1 MRSFI
6 VQMVTARFVTIDGH
20 EGVPQYDEMSLKKAV
35 AHQPISVMIE
45 ANDMKLYKSVIDT
58 LTKKL
63 DYFFIYIFF
72 YFKTQY

>member
-1 MRSFI
+1 MCSFI

-45 ANDMKLYKSVIDT
+45 ANNMKLYKSVT
-58 LTKKL
+58 LSPKS
-63 DYFFIYIFF
+63 FIYIFF
-72 YFKTQY
+72 IFLKTQY